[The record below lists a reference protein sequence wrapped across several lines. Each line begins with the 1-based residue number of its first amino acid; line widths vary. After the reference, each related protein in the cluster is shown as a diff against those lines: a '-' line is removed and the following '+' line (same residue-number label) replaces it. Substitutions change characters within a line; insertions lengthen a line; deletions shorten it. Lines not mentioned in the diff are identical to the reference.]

1 MHISRL
7 YLHSARFK
15 ATANKEGRERIP
27 GHIGLLKYMKLPSL
41 SAQETEQMKKEL
53 KFKQSSQE
61 EEKQATCRSIQS
73 NHHNT
78 CGRIVDRE
86 SCKELQ
92 IQSSDKEKIVDDR
105 AIRYGPESDELENHP
120 ETTVSWHLASDS
132 GAEALAFLQQ
142 GGSSSSG
149 VLRASESF
157 PAPSP
162 AMDPVPPPW
171 GFQPLVQICPYE
183 GSARSKHPND
193 IDKYLSTTDH
203 CDYEQQP
210 YSSPLAPLP
219 PMEGGVPPFPGH
231 NLYRLFACM
240 TRYSQ

>member
-78 CGRIVDRE
+78 CRRIVDRE

-171 GFQPLVQICPYE
+171 GFQPLVQVRRKRINHRTSP
-183 GSARSKHPND
+183 
-193 IDKYLSTTDH
+193 TTLPRINKTPM
-203 CDYEQQP
+203 EEIVRWRG
-210 YSSPLAPLP
+210 SSPRVHSYLP
-219 PMEGGVPPFPGH
+219 SASDRRGYDERKREGGGD
-231 NLYRLFACM
+231 
-240 TRYSQ
+240 